1 MTEVWDVGMWHACL
15 SAACSL
21 RNGLII
27 DALADF
33 SPVCRSIPIIL
44 TEMGGQRP
52 TTQRAVLDTP
62 TVIVASSGRADLF
75 IMDVGRCGVALRE
88 AIVVVP
94 SSLSSILSIWNPR
107 LWSWLLPQMRSGN
120 LYR

>member
-1 MTEVWDVGMWHACL
+1 MTEVWDVGVWHACL

-21 RNGLII
+21 RNGLIV

-75 IMDVGRCGVALRE
+75 IMDVGRCGVALHE
-88 AIVVVP
+88 AVALRFP
-94 SSLSSILSIWNPR
+94 SSRLSSIWNPS
-107 LWSWLLPQMRSGN
+107 LWSWLLLWMTSRD

>member
-1 MTEVWDVGMWHACL
+1 MTEVWDVGVWHACL

-75 IMDVGRCGVALRE
+75 IMDVGRCGVTAHHPTRNSASDRHAAVPETISRAGTE
-88 AIVVVP
+88 AT
-94 SSLSSILSIWNPR
+94 SSAP
-107 LWSWLLPQMRSGN
+107 PHK
-120 LYR
+120 